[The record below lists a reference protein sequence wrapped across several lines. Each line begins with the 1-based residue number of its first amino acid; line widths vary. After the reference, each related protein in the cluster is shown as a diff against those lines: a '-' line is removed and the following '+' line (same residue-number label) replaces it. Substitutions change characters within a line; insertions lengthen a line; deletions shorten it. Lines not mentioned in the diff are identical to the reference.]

1 MRLLLLLIPC
11 VLALWAPL
19 YNTEPPALFGIP
31 FFYWFQL
38 LLIPGVGARNL
49 TPRIESGSARDV

>member
-1 MRLLLLLIPC
+1 LRLLLLIIPC

-19 YNTEPPALFGIP
+19 YNREQPDLFGVP

-38 LLIPGVGARNL
+38 AMIPV
-49 TPRIESGSARDV
+49 SAVCILVADRLRSRGDV